1 MLIAWLADEC
11 VEAALVGRLREA
23 GHDVIYIVE
32 HAPGSTDAEVIALA
46 DKEHRILLTE
56 DKDFGDLVFR
66 QRMPVPGL
74 VLLRIEP
81 EQHVLKWQRLDA
93 AINRFVD
100 SFLGR
105 YTVIEE
111 ARFRRRALNG

>member
-1 MLIAWLADEC
+1 LRWVADEC

-32 HAPGSTDAEVIALA
+32 RAPGSTDVEVISLA
-46 DKEHRILLTE
+46 HQEQRVLLTE
-56 DKDFGDLVFR
+56 DKAFDDLVLR
-66 QRMPVPGL
+66 QRMRVPGL

-81 EQHVLKWQRLDA
+81 EQHALKWQRLDA
-93 AINRFVD
+93 AINRFGD

-105 YTVIEE
+105 YTVVEE
-111 ARFRRRALNG
+111 ARFRRRALHG